1 MRLIERSA
9 ELDALGVALEEARR
23 GEGRFLLLEGPAGIG
38 KTRLLDAA
46 CEQAAATGLVVL
58 RAGGRELEG
67 DASWG
72 VATELFGPLLAAA
85 DPMQREAALAGQ
97 ARLAAALFDPRLEP
111 PPDSQALARGL
122 YWLLIGLTAPEDS
135 EAAGALVVVDD
146 AQWADRPSVAF
157 LAHLA
162 ARLDGVPVALLL
174 AERSGEPAVA
184 ADLLTALR
192 RLGPTR
198 KLSLAPLSDDG
209 IAELVGAEMDG
220 AEPAFLTA
228 CAGVSAG
235 NPFVARELA
244 RVLRAEGVA
253 PTADAAPRVARLL
266 PETVMH
272 SLLGQLGRLGVD
284 AEALASALAVLG
296 DDTPLRRAARLAGLE
311 PRSAE
316 EAADA
321 LAGIGLLAGG
331 EPLRFEHPL
340 IATAVRADAPAF
352 ARARAHRGAADL
364 LAAEAAPP
372 SEVAGHLLLT
382 SPAEDQW
389 VVATLREAAAR
400 AVSQGDAPAAARF
413 LARALEEPPTDTER
427 GRLLLELAE
436 AEAMAGDTAAAA
448 HVDEALETLDRD
460 RDRIRALRSLG
471 RIRLLTGDHEIAAEA
486 LEEVLGRLD
495 PAAVEEQGVLAE
507 YLTANR
513 FQAPLLPAAER
524 RLAPVVKASRD
535 GEPPAD
541 PALLAHAVLSLAL
554 DGEAPATVREL
565 ADRAAQIDQTVDL
578 AGHGMPSAI
587 LVQALC
593 CIDEVVAAAAVAE
606 AALGRAR
613 DGGSFIATSTAAFHR
628 AIPRYHRGELAD
640 ALADLDQAQAT
651 RREGWEVATA
661 WPLALQVHVQLE
673 RGEPE
678 AARESAALATAS
690 EDSMD
695 RALLDS
701 ARARLAL
708 AERNPDSALA
718 LAEASGRHLA
728 DRFGIDNPGFV
739 PWRRTAALAAAALG
753 DEARAGELAAAQLR
767 LARANGA
774 ARPLSL
780 ALRTAASTL
789 PEERR
794 ELLAQAVTVARRS
807 ESRLELAHALADLG
821 GAVRRAG
828 KRSEAQPPLR
838 EALELADRMGAA
850 ALADS
855 VRVELHAAGARPRR
869 AARSGV
875 DSLTPAE
882 RRVAQLAAAGLTNR
896 QIAQELFITM
906 KTVQTHLSSVYRKL
920 DAGSRRE
927 LPALFGAAGA

>member
-1 MRLIERSA
+1 MRLIERGP
-9 ELDALGVALEEARR
+9 ELDAIAVALDAARR
-23 GEGRFLLLEGPAGIG
+23 GEGRLVVVEGPAGIG

-46 CEQAAATGLVVL
+46 CEQAAAAGMVVL
-58 RAGGRELEG
+58 RAAGRELEG
-67 DASWG
+67 DAPYG
-72 VATELFGPLLAAA
+72 VATELFGPLLEAAGRTE
-85 DPMQREAALAGQ
+85 REAALAGQ
-97 ARLAAALFDPRLEP
+97 AGLAAALFDPTFEP
-111 PPDSQALARGL
+111 PPDAHALVRGL
-122 YWLLIGLTAPEDS
+122 YWLLVGLVAPEDG
-135 EAAGALVVVDD
+135 EAGGALVVVDD
-146 AQWADRPSVAF
+146 AQWADRPSVTF

-162 ARLDGVPVALLL
+162 SRLDGAPIALVL
-174 AERSGEPAVA
+174 ADRSGEPAVA

-192 RLGPTR
+192 RLGPAG
-198 KLSLAPLSDDG
+198 KLSLAPLSDEG
-209 IAELVGAEMDG
+209 IAELVGAEMIG

-253 PTADAAPRVARLL
+253 PTAEAAARVSRLV

-284 AEALASALAVLG
+284 AEALASAVAILG

-311 PRSAE
+311 PRRGE

-321 LAGIGLLAGG
+321 LAGIGLLADG

-352 ARARAHRGAADL
+352 ARARAHREAADL
-364 LAAEAAPP
+364 LAAEAAPV

-382 SPAEDQW
+382 MPAEDRW
-389 VVATLREAAAR
+389 VVEILREAAAR
-400 AVSQGDAPAAARF
+400 ALAQGDAPAGARL
-413 LARALEEPPTDTER
+413 LARALDEPPADTER
-427 GRLLLELAE
+427 GGLLLELAE
-436 AEAMAGDTAAAA
+436 AEALAGDTAAAA

-471 RIRLLTGDHEIAAEA
+471 RIRLLTGDHGIAAEA

-495 PAAVEEQGVLAE
+495 PDAVEEQQVLAE

-554 DGEAPATVREL
+554 DGEAPSTVLEL
-565 ADRAAQIDQTVDL
+565 ADRAAKIDQAVDL

-593 CIDEVVAAAAVAE
+593 CVDAVVAAAAVGE

-613 DGGSFIATSTAAFHR
+613 DGGSFIATSTASFHR
-628 AIPRYHRGELAD
+628 AIPRYYRGELAD

-673 RGEPE
+673 RGELE

-708 AERNPDSALA
+708 AERDPDAALA
-718 LAEASGRHLA
+718 LAEAAGRHLA
-728 DRFGIDNPGFV
+728 DQFGIDNPGFV

-753 DEARAGELAAAQLR
+753 DEARARELAAEQLR

-780 ALRTAASTL
+780 ALRTAASTM
-789 PEERR
+789 PEERQG
-794 ELLAQAVTVARRS
+794 LLAEAVAAARRS
-807 ESRLELAHALADLG
+807 ESSLELAHALADLG
-821 GAVRRAG
+821 AAVRRAG

-838 EALELADRMGAA
+838 EALELADRMGAS

-855 VRVELHAAGARPRR
+855 VRVELRAAGARPRR

-882 RRVAQLAAAGLTNR
+882 RRVAQLAAVGLTNR

-920 DAGSRRE
+920 DAVSRRE
-927 LPALFGAAGA
+927 LPELLGAAGP